1 MQWDI
6 VYCGLNLEGR
16 CMKAWSKVWDGIRKP
31 WIIKAEEEPDLE
43 IDDIKVIKMAGDEV
57 AAARNSYAEVEDPDM
72 VDWAVYSLTAAEKR
86 YDYLLKK
93 YRQKK

>member
-1 MQWDI
+1 
-6 VYCGLNLEGR
+6 
-16 CMKAWSKVWDGIRKP
+16 MKAWSKVWDGIRKP

-57 AAARNSYAEVEDPDM
+57 AAARNIYAEVEDPDM